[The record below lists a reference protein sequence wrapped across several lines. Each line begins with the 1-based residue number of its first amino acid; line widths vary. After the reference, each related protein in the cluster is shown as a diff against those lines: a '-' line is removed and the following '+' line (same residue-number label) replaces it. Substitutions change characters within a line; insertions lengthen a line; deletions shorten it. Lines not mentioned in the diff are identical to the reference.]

1 MVFRRAVLPLLLAA
15 SACGDDGSMPIDAA
29 VDAVDAPPDVDNGT
43 CGAQVRFT
51 GEYVDWDTQTSFCGI
66 FNATITVAGGGASDT
81 TAPNGRFDLCVPDAP
96 TTRLDVTQP
105 TAASECT
112 QQPSTYTIPTLFIA
126 DKAVIEAGGMFSG
139 RAFTVDRRDP
149 FFTDVVGEAFDPAKA
164 QVFVHIDGAAR
175 TLSLD
180 AARAPAQLVTGTT
193 WAAGETGTDVFFPNV
208 DVGGGT
214 TMLSASGGTTIGAGS
229 IPLVAGTI
237 TNVTLRAP

>member
-15 SACGDDGSMPIDAA
+15 SACSDDGSMPIDAP
-29 VDAVDAPPDVDNGT
+29 VDAVDVPPDVDNGT
-43 CGAQVRFT
+43 CGDQVRFT
-51 GEYVDWDTQTSFCGI
+51 GEYVDWDTHTSFCGI

-81 TAPNGRFDLCVPDAP
+81 TAPNGRFDLCIPDAP

-112 QQPSTYTIPTLFIA
+112 QPPSMYTVPTLFVA
-126 DKAVIEAGGMFSG
+126 DKAVIEGGGMFSG
-139 RAFTVDRRDP
+139 RAFTVARQDTFVP
-149 FFTDVVGEAFDPAKA
+149 AFDATKA

-180 AARAPAQLVTGTT
+180 ASRDPAQIVMGTMWT
-193 WAAGETGTDVFFPNV
+193 QGDTGTDVFFPNV
-208 DVGGGT
+208 DVGSGT
-214 TMLSASGGTTIGAGS
+214 TVLSATGGTTIGTGS

-237 TNVTLRAP
+237 TNITLRTP